1 MGIFQSSIADDE
13 SEVHLKLLGLTKKTF
28 SDYEDCNHDDRP
40 RSGKMYIVQGGKQG
54 AETPL
59 DDNALKDPPW
69 PSDDYD
75 DYYHS
80 LQVMSDKF

>member
-1 MGIFQSSIADDE
+1 
-13 SEVHLKLLGLTKKTF
+13 
-28 SDYEDCNHDDRP
+28 
-40 RSGKMYIVQGGKQG
+40 MYIVQGGKQG

-75 DYYHS
+75 DYYADDYYHS